1 MFEVEFYSLAD
12 GTKPVGQFIKSIEDD
27 KLRAKVIRSI
37 KLLETF
43 GSVLRMP
50 ESKHIENGIY
60 ELRTIQSNN
69 IVRCLYFF
77 YTGKKI
83 IITNGWIKKTKKT
96 PPEEIELAKTRRA
109 DYEQRH
115 QKDQR
120 Y

>member
-12 GTKPVGQFIKSIEDD
+12 GTKPVEQFIKSIEDD
-27 KLRAKVIRSI
+27 KLRAKVIRNI

-43 GSVLRMP
+43 GSELRMP

-77 YTGKKI
+77 YTGKKLLLQ
-83 IITNGWIKKTKKT
+83 TGGSKKQKNT
-96 PPEEIELAKTRRA
+96 PGGNRA
-109 DYEQRH
+109 CKNKES
-115 QKDQR
+115 
-120 Y
+120 